1 MKELIEKKRERYLIN
16 KKIQE
21 YDENENDQQKDI
33 IKRKSLIKM
42 N

>member
-21 YDENENDQQKDI
+21 YDENENDQQK
-33 IKRKSLIKM
+33 
-42 N
+42 